1 MKHFDEMTVLLYLE
15 GQLDEERAQEVPA
28 HAASCAECRGL
39 LQALERE
46 EHWLREALTEEE
58 GPVPARLLEARSRGA
73 APWGWIATLAF
84 GAGGAYTLWSGFI
97 EPWRAQAAQAGFTQG
112 NLLTMLFFSG
122 AFWKGWSAMRNLT
135 EFLAVATL
143 GAVVMWLLRRHWRR
157 LTAIAVV
164 MGAFLCVLALA
175 SPASAA
181 EVKHGDPNYTLPAGQ
196 EVKTDLIV
204 SANHT
209 RIDGDVDGDLIVFS
223 ESVTVNGHVKGDI
236 IAFAREI
243 RVNGPVDGNVRTF
256 CHSLTLTGPVARNV
270 MTFSQEANLDQ
281 KAKVGGSMT
290 SVAADAELDGQ
301 VTGDILAFVDRLEIN
316 GSLGRDASI
325 RSSRVTIGPEAEIK
339 GHMKYEGPRHPEVSP
354 GAKLGSPIEFVIHQH
369 RPHYASPAYY
379 WHQILAWGASFL
391 FGLVLV
397 LLVPEFIFDAGNAC
411 KKFGPAIGLGL
422 LFLIATPVAA
432 IIACITIV
440 GLSVGFS
447 TLFLWL
453 IVLYSAQ
460 VYVGSWLGERLL
472 GVGTGIGA
480 ALGRLALGLAIIHA
494 IELLPYLGGWVM
506 FLVIIWGL
514 GAVVMTA
521 YKRIRPQLAAA

>member
-1 MKHFDEMTVLLYLE
+1 MNHFDEMTILLYLE
-15 GQLDEERAQEVPA
+15 GQLDEARAKEVPA

-84 GAGGAYTLWSGFI
+84 GAGGAYTLWSGII

-112 NLLTMLFFSG
+112 TLFTMLFFSG

-143 GAVVMWLLRRHWRR
+143 GVVVMWLLWRNWRR

-164 MGAFLCVLALA
+164 MGAFLCFLALP

-204 SANHT
+204 YADHT
-209 RIDGDVDGDLIVFS
+209 RIDGDVYGDVIVFS
-223 ESVTVNGHVKGDI
+223 QSVTVDGHVKGDL
-236 IAFAREI
+236 IAFARE
-243 RVNGPVDGNVRTF
+243 VHMNGSVDGNVRSF
-256 CHSLTLTGPVARNV
+256 CRSLALEGTVARNV
-270 MTFSQEANLDQ
+270 MSGSHEVSLDQ

-290 SVAADAELDGQ
+290 LGAADVDLDGQ
-301 VTGDILAFVDRLEIN
+301 VAGDILAFVDRLEIN

-325 RSSRVTIGPEAEIK
+325 RSAQLIIGPDAEIK
-339 GHMKYEGPRHPEVSP
+339 GHTKYEGPRHPEISP
-354 GAKLGSPIEFVIHQH
+354 GAKLASPIEFVVHRH

-391 FGLVLV
+391 FGLVL
-397 LLVPEFIFDAGNAC
+397 LLLAPEFFFDAGNGA

-422 LFLIATPVAA
+422 LFLFATPIAA
-432 IIACITIV
+432 IIACCTIV
-440 GLSVGFS
+440 GLGVGIAA
-447 TLFLWL
+447 LLLWL
-453 IVLYSAQ
+453 VALYSAQ
-460 VYVGSWLGERLL
+460 VYVASWLGERLL

-480 ALGRLALGLAIIHA
+480 ALGRLALGLAIVHA
-494 IELLPYLGGWVM
+494 IELLPFLGGLAM

-514 GAVVMTA
+514 GALVLTA
-521 YKRIRPQLAAA
+521 YKHMRPQLAAA